1 MGIVLHKDPTGTMME
16 GNTKAPRRL
25 RKTRYMTTDLPFP
38 GPSNGEN
45 IKTWHNSVVASLLTW
60 AGMQADPFGANARM
74 RGPLAGFWSS
84 AFPDSLLDE
93 HELEIVLSVVCT
105 GIRQVDMRY

>member
-1 MGIVLHKDPTGTMME
+1 MGIVLNQDPTGTMME
-16 GNTKAPRRL
+16 GNTKAPQHL

-38 GPSNGEN
+38 GPPNGEN
-45 IKTWHNSVVASLLTW
+45 IKMWQNTVVPSLLIW
-60 AGMQADPFGANARM
+60 AGTQADPFGTNARM

-84 AFPDSLLDE
+84 AFPDSVLSE
-93 HELEIVLSVVCT
+93 HELDIVLSVVCT